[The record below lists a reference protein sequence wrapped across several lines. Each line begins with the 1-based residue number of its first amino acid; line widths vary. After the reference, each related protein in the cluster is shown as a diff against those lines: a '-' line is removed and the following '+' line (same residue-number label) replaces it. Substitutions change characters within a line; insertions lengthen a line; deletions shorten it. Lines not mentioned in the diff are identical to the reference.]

1 LQERTCAQLPW
12 RSIASFL
19 VLEQA
24 SATVAEEV
32 LKGSIAGN
40 LRRHP

>member
-1 LQERTCAQLPW
+1 LQERTCAQLLEP
-12 RSIASFL
+12 SIASFL

-24 SATVAEEV
+24 SATFAEEV
-32 LKGSIAGN
+32 LKKSIAGN

>member
-1 LQERTCAQLPW
+1 MQERTCAQLPE
-12 RSIASFL
+12 RSIDSFL
-19 VLEQA
+19 VLGQV
-24 SATVAEEV
+24 SATIAEED

>member
-12 RSIASFL
+12 LSIASFL

-24 SATVAEEV
+24 PATVAEKV
-32 LKGSIAGN
+32 LKESIAGN

>member
-32 LKGSIAGN
+32 LKGSITGN